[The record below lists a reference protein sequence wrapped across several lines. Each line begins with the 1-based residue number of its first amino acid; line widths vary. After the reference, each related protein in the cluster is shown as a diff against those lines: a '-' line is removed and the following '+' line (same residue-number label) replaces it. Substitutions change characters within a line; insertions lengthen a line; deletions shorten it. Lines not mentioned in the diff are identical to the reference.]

1 MEQIFSRFKEIADQ
15 PYGYLR
21 KWKEQNGKK
30 IIGCLPMYV
39 PEEIIH
45 AAGMLPVV
53 LQKSNEQIS
62 LGPANVQSYF
72 CGIVRSLGDMIQENK
87 LKFLDGVVSPD
98 ICLAI
103 RGLSNMAR
111 MRMREIYYFDLLLPL
126 AVKNKASRPF
136 LRDELERFKASLE
149 EFSGNKIERDSLL
162 RSIQVFNENRALL
175 RELCDLRRKK
185 PGLIGAADLS
195 STVVAGMVMP
205 KEEHSRLL
213 AELLSGLRKKETP
226 SNGAVRVV
234 LSGSLCEFP
243 SRDIL
248 DLIEDA
254 GCIVVDDD
262 LYAGGRYIASD
273 LGMDGDPLEAI
284 ASRHLDMAIPCPTR
298 FDQGSDLGDYLVNL
312 VNTSQAQG
320 VIFLIVKFCQPH
332 DMYYPY
338 LVEKLQEAGI
348 PNMMIETEHEMPSVG
363 QVKTRVQAYIEMIR
377 RNAK

>member
-1 MEQIFSRFKEIADQ
+1 MEQIFSKFKEIADQ

-87 LKFLDGVVSPD
+87 LNFLDGMVSPD

-111 MRMREIYYFDLLLPL
+111 MHTRERYHFDLSLPL
-126 AVKNKASRPF
+126 AVNNKASRPF
-136 LRDELERFKASLE
+136 LIDELERFKASLE
-149 EFSGNKIERDSLL
+149 EFSGKKVDSDSLL

-175 RELCDLRRKK
+175 GELYELRRNK
-185 PGLIGAADLS
+185 PELIGAADLS

-213 AELLSGLRKKETP
+213 AELLSGLRKKKAP

-234 LSGSLCEFP
+234 LSGSLCEVP
-243 SRDIL
+243 SREVLNI
-248 DLIEDA
+248 IEES
-254 GCIVVDDD
+254 GCTVVDDD
-262 LYAGGRYIASD
+262 LYTGRRYVAAD
-273 LGMDGDPLEAI
+273 LSVDGDPMEAI

-298 FDQGSDLGDYLVNL
+298 FDQGNDLGDYLIKL
-312 VNTSQAQG
+312 VNNSRAQG

-338 LVEKLQEAGI
+338 LVEKLQDAGI

-377 RNAK
+377 RNPK